1 MHATTR
7 FIRQGLYQFIAV
19 FVLACV
25 PAFAQDEQWK
35 SLGADEIFQKARPK
49 AFTSSERAEAR
60 KMLAYILQRSPDY
73 HDVRILLAR
82 TFAWDGVYDS
92 ARQHV
97 QRVLNVSP
105 DHEDALNASID
116 TELWSE
122 KYEEALRVSEKALKS
137 HPNNRDFIFKKASA
151 LNNLKQEDE
160 ALVLLQQILTIDPGN
175 QPAAKLQQAIKKNKL
190 KYALG
195 LSYSLDAFS
204 RTFNTA
210 HYASIQLS
218 RINRWGS
225 SIVRVNYINRFS
237 KIGIQPEI
245 DLYPRIANG
254 TYAYLN
260 YGYSSSTLF
269 PNHRVGA
276 ELFKNLPKSLEVSAG
291 LRYLSFDDTTRV
303 YIFTGSLGWY
313 VKNYW
318 LSLRPFITPDK
329 ETGTSY
335 STSINL
341 RRYFSDADNYFGVSG
356 GFGFTPDDR
365 RLQSGGGLTTDQLY
379 ILKSQRLGIAWQKT
393 FRANI
398 ILNLSMNLSR
408 QEQTFD
414 VGNYLWITSGS
425 VWVRKQF

>member
-1 MHATTR
+1 MHARTR
-7 FIRQGLYQFIAV
+7 FIRPGLCQLLCVLI
-19 FVLACV
+19 FVCV
-25 PAFAQDEQWK
+25 PALAQDDSWK
-35 SLGADEIFQKARPK
+35 TLGADEIFQQARPK
-49 AFTSSERAEAR
+49 AFASSERAEAR

-82 TFAWDGVYDS
+82 TYAWDGVYDS
-92 ARQHV
+92 ARHHLQH
-97 QRVLNVSP
+97 VLNVSP
-105 DHEDALNASID
+105 DNEDALSASID
-116 TELWSE
+116 TELWSD
-122 KYEEALRVSEKALKS
+122 KYLDGLRLSESALKRY
-137 HPNNRDFIFKKASA
+137 PNNRDFMFKKASA
-151 LNNLKQEDE
+151 LNNLKREDE
-160 ALVLLQQILTIDPGN
+160 ALVLLQQILTIDPGY
-175 QPAAKLQQAIKKNKL
+175 QQAAKLQQTIKKNKL
-190 KYALG
+190 KYAVG
-195 LSYSLDAFS
+195 ASYSLDAFS
-204 RTFNTA
+204 RTFSPA
-210 HYASIQLS
+210 HYASLQLS
-218 RINRWGS
+218 KINRWGS

-237 KIGIQPEI
+237 KTGIQPEI

-276 ELFKNLPKSLEVSAG
+276 ELFKNLPKSLEISAG
-291 LRYLSFDDTTRV
+291 LRYLFFDDTTHV

-313 VKNYW
+313 FKNYW

-335 STSINL
+335 STSLNL
-341 RRYFSDADNYFGVSG
+341 RRYFSDADNYVGING

-379 ILKSQRLGIAWQKT
+379 MLKNQRVGITWQKT

-398 ILNLSMNLSR
+398 ILNLSMNFSR
-408 QEQTFD
+408 QELTFD
-414 VGNYLWITSGS
+414 AGNYLWITSGS